1 MNFTLIRN
9 LTCGLVLLGAT
20 LSALAQE
27 DPALFLGR
35 GNARVARA
43 QAYPNR
49 WEGPISGPAGA
60 HKKFVVLIAADLR
73 DKGATR
79 LVTGVKEA
87 IGVIGW
93 NLQVVD
99 CYGLPGRRAEA
110 FSRALALKPDGII
123 FAGADAAKQ
132 TRELAAAA
140 KMKVPV
146 VGWHAAARPGPAEG
160 LYTNLGTDPREVGQ
174 IAAMYGVVE
183 SKGRA
188 GVVLFV
194 DSSTA
199 NAAAKATE
207 MADLIKQCQTCSL
220 LSVEEA
226 PLTETPAVFQA
237 RVVALSKK
245 FANRWTHILATNDQ
259 YFDLLKNPSAD
270 AAAAVARLQGIGAGD
285 GSESAYQ
292 RIRARQLQIGTI
304 PEPLSLQ
311 GWQLVDELN
320 RAIVGDKPSGFVS
333 PAYLVTSENTAFHS
347 GQRNTFDP
355 GTAYRDEYRKI
366 WSK

>member
-1 MNFTLIRN
+1 MKFTLIRN
-9 LTCGLVLLGAT
+9 LICGAVLLGAA
-20 LSALAQE
+20 SNALAQE

-49 WEGPISGPAGA
+49 WEGPVSGPTGA
-60 HKKFVVLIAADLR
+60 HKKFIVLIAADLR
-73 DKGATR
+73 DKGETR
-79 LVTGVKEA
+79 LAAGVKEA
-87 IGVIGW
+87 VGVIGW

-99 CYGLPGRRAEA
+99 CYGVPGRRAEA

-132 TRELAAAA
+132 PRELAAAA

-160 LYTNLGTDPREVGQ
+160 LFTNLGTDPREVGQ
-174 IAAMYGVVE
+174 IAAMYGVVDAN
-183 SKGRA
+183 GRA

-199 NAAAKATE
+199 YAAAKATE
-207 MADLIKQCQTCSL
+207 MADLVKQCQTCSL

-226 PLTETPAVFQA
+226 PLAETPAVFQA
-237 RVVALSKK
+237 RVAALSKK
-245 FANRWTHILATNDQ
+245 FANRWTHILATNDH
-259 YFDLLKNPSAD
+259 YFDLLAHPSAD
-270 AAAAVARLQGIGAGD
+270 VAATTARLRGIGAGD
-285 GSESAYQ
+285 GSESAYE

-304 PEPLSLQ
+304 PEPLGLQ

-320 RAIVGDKPSGFVS
+320 RAIVGDKPSGYLS
-333 PAYLVTSENTAFHS
+333 PVYLVTSENTAFHS
-347 GQRNTFDP
+347 GQKNTFDP
-355 GTAYRDEYRKI
+355 ATAYRDEYRKI
-366 WSK
+366 WLK